1 MGVTKKSSDSL
12 SKKSDEVVEQAEP
25 RIHVSGEVS
34 GEEITVPRG
43 SRCDLS

>member
-25 RIHVSGEVS
+25 RISGEVS